1 MDIRSTRHVT
11 LRGARRIEA
20 AILEAAAAEQ
30 LEISVAIVDGSG
42 FEVSLAR
49 TDGAELQTAGIAV
62 RKAGNEGSD
71 HHLLAITLA
80 SGADNFVTVG
90 GGHPILVDGE
100 CVGGVGV
107 SGAAHRDASL
117 AAEGAALLAD
127 TDA

>member
-1 MDIRSTRHVT
+1 VPTGRKS
-11 LRGARRIEA
+11 
-20 AILEAAAAEQ
+20 
-30 LEISVAIVDGSG
+30 
-42 FEVSLAR
+42 
-49 TDGAELQTAGIAV
+49 
-62 RKAGNEGSD
+62 KAGNEGSD